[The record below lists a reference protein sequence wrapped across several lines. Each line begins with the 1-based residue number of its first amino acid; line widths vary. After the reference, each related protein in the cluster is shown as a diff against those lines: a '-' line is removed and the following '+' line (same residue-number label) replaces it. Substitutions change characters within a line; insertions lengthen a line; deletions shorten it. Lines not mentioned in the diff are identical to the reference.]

1 MEQFDQPV
9 PVPVPDPMSSK
20 LPEKLEYKVD
30 DSPLPDSPSSPS
42 GFVESTPPPPRGKWS
57 ARKHAVAEHLNGLH
71 NKTPFLNRLPA
82 YVLFPITLLIIVQ
95 CVVWAVVGVVL
106 RFHPYLANQ
115 LV

>member
-9 PVPVPDPMSSK
+9 PVPDPASSK
-20 LPEKLEYKVD
+20 LTEKVDYKVD
-30 DSPLPDSPSSPS
+30 DSPITEAPSSPS
-42 GFVESTPPPPRGKWS
+42 GFVESTPPPPLRKWS
-57 ARKHAVAEHLNGLH
+57 ARKHAIAEQLDRLH

-106 RFHPYLANQ
+106 RFHPYLAN
-115 LV
+115 